1 MAAEEDFVLSF
12 TGEETDNLLKH
23 TESMKNQTTE
33 EDGETVQVYD
43 TNGVPHKVSKTELL
57 KKSTLALP
65 ALEDISSFVA
75 VNAAG
80 NAVGVMTKE
89 QVASVLAELM
99 GAVLLKGVTKSD
111 LDNGLTSPSHMIVMF
126 VSGYINQITPT
137 ANYISGYAVRYTSLN
152 TEMQVVVDYAG
163 KLYSRTKNLSDGSWT
178 VSTAS
183 YNLYAYIISS
193 SFTLSIVKGQDGNGL
208 IKINRA

>member
-1 MAAEEDFVLSF
+1 MAEEDFVLSF

-23 TESMKNQTTE
+23 TESMKNQTTA

-65 ALEDISSFVA
+65 KLEDISAFVA

-89 QVASVLAELM
+89 QVASVLAGLISFPFTYRDRVDINTD
-99 GAVLLKGVTKSD
+99 ANNLTKS
-111 LDNGLTSPSHMIVMF
+111 GF
-126 VSGYINQITPT
+126 
-137 ANYISGYAVRYTSLN
+137 YAVYCYGQDISSKHYPIELGHIIVFRDGAGGSTS
-152 TEMQVVVDYAG
+152 QIAV
-163 KLYSRTKNLSDGSWT
+163 SSDGNSYTRMSWGLNNW
-178 VSTAS
+178 SAW
-183 YNLYAYIISS
+183 IQ
-193 SFTLSIVKGQDGNGL
+193 LS
-208 IKINRA
+208 

>member
-1 MAAEEDFVLSF
+1 MEELSYTSKF
-12 TGEETDNLLKH
+12 DGVTTDDILEYANEGKNEKVNEYVKSMNMQDSEGEPD
-23 TESMKNQTTE
+23 
-33 EDGETVQVYD
+33 TVQVYD
-43 TNGVPHKVSKTELL
+43 TDGVPHKVSKIELL

-65 ALEDISSFVA
+65 KLEDISSFVA
-75 VNAAG
+75 INAAG

-89 QVASVLAELM
+89 DIASVLAELM

-111 LDNGLTSPSHMIVMF
+111 LDNGLTSPSRMIVMF

-178 VSTAS
+178 GW
-183 YNLYAYIISS
+183 L
-193 SFTLSIVKGQDGNGL
+193 
-208 IKINRA
+208 

>member
-1 MAAEEDFVLSF
+1 MRGFL
-12 TGEETDNLLKH
+12 
-23 TESMKNQTTE
+23 Q
-33 EDGETVQVYD
+33 
-43 TNGVPHKVSKTELL
+43 
-57 KKSTLALP
+57 
-65 ALEDISSFVA
+65 
-75 VNAAG
+75 
-80 NAVGVMTKE
+80 
-89 QVASVLAELM
+89 VLAELM

-111 LDNGLTSPSHMIVMF
+111 LDNGLTSPSRMIVMF

>member
-1 MAAEEDFVLSF
+1 MDDKKYDSRYD
-12 TGEETDNLLKH
+12 GETTDKILDNAKAIM
-23 TESMKNQTTE
+23 EQTTA

-89 QVASVLAELM
+89 QVASVLAELI
-99 GAVLLKGVTKSD
+99 GTATLKNDGLMSKSGFLSAIGLNLEGDANNVNNGVYKFGSQQD
-111 LDNGLTSPSHMIVMF
+111 NMPVNYGILVAFSCDGWIRMQLCAGGDNGLA
-126 VSGYINQITPT
+126 YIRIHYN
-137 ANYISGYAVRYTSLN
+137 
-152 TEMQVVVDYAG
+152 
-163 KLYSRTKNLSDGSWT
+163 SWT
-178 VSTAS
+178 SWKQ
-183 YNLYAYIISS
+183 I
-193 SFTLSIVKGQDGNGL
+193 G
-208 IKINRA
+208 

>member
-75 VNAAG
+75 INAAG

-89 QVASVLAELM
+89 QVASVLAELFHFYSE
-99 GAVLLKGVTKSD
+99 VNTLLGSC
-111 LDNGLTSPSHMIVMF
+111 S
-126 VSGYINQITPT
+126 ITTP
-137 ANYISGYAVRYTSLN
+137 GPEYAVFISN
-152 TEMQVVVDYAG
+152 
-163 KLYSRTKNLSDGSWT
+163 KLK
-178 VSTAS
+178 V
-183 YNLYAYIISS
+183 
-193 SFTLSIVKGQDGNGL
+193 
-208 IKINRA
+208 

>member
-1 MAAEEDFVLSF
+1 
-12 TGEETDNLLKH
+12 
-23 TESMKNQTTE
+23 MKNQTTE

-99 GAVLLKGVTKSD
+99 
-111 LDNGLTSPSHMIVMF
+111 NGNNLFPFMVKDFLYITNRNSIDELNDV
-126 VSGYINQITPT
+126 VESGKKK
-137 ANYISGYAVRYTSLN
+137 RL
-152 TEMQVVVDYAG
+152 
-163 KLYSRTKNLSDGSWT
+163 
-178 VSTAS
+178 
-183 YNLYAYIISS
+183 
-193 SFTLSIVKGQDGNGL
+193 
-208 IKINRA
+208 

>member
-1 MAAEEDFVLSF
+1 MDDKKYDSRYD
-12 TGEETDNLLKH
+12 GETTDKILDNAKAIM
-23 TESMKNQTTE
+23 EQTTA

-80 NAVGVMTKE
+80 NAIGLMTKE
-89 QVASVLAELM
+89 QVASVLA
-99 GAVLLKGVTKSD
+99 
-111 LDNGLTSPSHMIVMF
+111 GLTVRKMELGWLT
-126 VSGYINQITPT
+126 GYTKLT
-137 ANYISGYAVRYTSLN
+137 
-152 TEMQVVVDYAG
+152 DYADFG
-163 KLYSRTKNLSDGSWT
+163 TMLIYITGDNRQSLIMLCDIQRVIMLHDEHRDDELAVYRKEDGGYYLY
-178 VSTAS
+178 TAS